1 MVRVYEK
8 AKRYMVEIRFRWP
21 EDRSVYRERVRSPVP
36 SKSASVRWGEDRERA
51 LLLAGRGARSP
62 QPEPKEVPTF
72 AAFVETQ
79 WWNTYPAAAK
89 NRPATLREKRKHLDL
104 HLLPELGA
112 TRLNAIDRRTI
123 DTFFSS
129 LTKKGLSP
137 KYTRNIG
144 GTLHKILATAVDW
157 DVIERVPRFPK
168 IRLVD
173 PEWNWFTGDET
184 RLLLSKARDPEE
196 YALLLFPFDTGARAG
211 EQLGLQWGDLDFQNR
226 KVVFRR
232 SVSEGIL
239 GPTKTGK
246 SRHVPLT
253 AALLEALRAIKH
265 LRGQNVFCNRDGSP
279 LTLWQLHERIE
290 GACRRAGLRRIRWH
304 DTRHS
309 FASQLVSAGVPLR
322 QVQEYLGHT
331 TIAMTMRYSHL
342 APNDGGDMRRALARG
357 KDGAR
362 VAVEGDRRA
371 VS

>member
-1 MVRVYEK
+1 MDERNVHWPRSQKRRTVRE
-8 AKRYMVEIRFRWP
+8 P
-21 EDRSVYRERVRSPVP
+21 EEAH
-36 SKSASVRWGEDRERA
+36 ASV
-51 LLLAGRGARSP
+51 GR
-62 QPEPKEVPTF
+62 
-72 AAFVETQ
+72 
-79 WWNTYPAAAK
+79 
-89 NRPATLREKRKHLDL
+89 
-104 HLLPELGA
+104 
-112 TRLNAIDRRTI
+112 
-123 DTFFSS
+123 
-129 LTKKGLSP
+129 
-137 KYTRNIG
+137 
-144 GTLHKILATAVDW
+144 
-157 DVIERVPRFPK
+157 PR
-168 IRLVD
+168 
-173 PEWNWFTGDET
+173 
-184 RLLLSKARDPEE
+184 LSKPQGGV
-196 YALLLFPFDTGARAG
+196 PPT
-211 EQLGLQWGDLDFQNR
+211 
-226 KVVFRR
+226 
-232 SVSEGIL
+232 VSEGLL

-253 AALLEALRAIKH
+253 GALLEALRAIKH

-362 VAVEGDRRA
+362 AAGEGEQRA